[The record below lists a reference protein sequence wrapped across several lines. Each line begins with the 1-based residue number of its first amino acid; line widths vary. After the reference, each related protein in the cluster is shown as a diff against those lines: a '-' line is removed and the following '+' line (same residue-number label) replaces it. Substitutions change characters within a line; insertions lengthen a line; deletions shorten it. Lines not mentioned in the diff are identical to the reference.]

1 VAESLV
7 ELSVENQVATVFL
20 QRLEKRN
27 AVNLDMLREIERA
40 CDQIDST
47 MEIRVAILTGRERSF
62 SAGGDIRAWAA
73 MDPGAFGHLW
83 VRHGH
88 RIFDRLATLRVP
100 LIAAING
107 HALGGGLELAAAAD
121 FRIADASIEVGMPEA
136 GLGMVPGWSGTQR
149 LVRRFGVQPVR
160 RMVLG
165 GEVFDAESARVL
177 GLIDQVV
184 PDGTVLKAA
193 TVAAMRMAERA
204 PRATEL
210 IKLMLSVGA
219 DEDRGAAVEALASIA
234 AAGTPDLAEGVA
246 AFREKRAAKFKGDWT

>member
-1 VAESLV
+1 MLV
-7 ELSVENQVATVFL
+7 DLEVEGALATIFL
-20 QRLEKRN
+20 QRLDKRN
-27 AVNLDMLREIERA
+27 AINLDVLRAIEAA
-40 CDQIDST
+40 CDKIESDMSV
-47 MEIRVAILTGRERSF
+47 RVAILTGRERSF

-73 MDPGAFGHLW
+73 MDPGTFGHLW

-88 RIFDRLATLRVP
+88 RVFDRLAALRVP

-121 FRIADASIEVGMPEA
+121 FRIADASIQVGMPEA

-149 LVRRFGVQPVR
+149 LVRRFGAQPVR

-165 GEVFDAESARVL
+165 GEVFDAEAARAL
-177 GLIDQVV
+177 GLVDQVV
-184 PDGTVLKAA
+184 PDGTALEAA
-193 TVAAMRMAERA
+193 RAAAMRIAERA
-204 PRATEL
+204 PRASEL

-246 AFREKRAAKFKGDWT
+246 AFREKRSAKFKGDWS